1 MRTASLLLVAIVLL
15 LPACATV
22 DALLGSGPR
31 PSAALHGVSIGQ
43 ATLSAVGLDFEVE
56 VTNPYDVPLP
66 LVNLEYKVRSASAS
80 LLDGSADLQ
89 GTIPARQ
96 SKVLTLPAQVSLPDV
111 ILFVGGLHPGDKVP
125 YSADVTLSVDTPVL
139 GRLGIPLGKSG
150 ELQLPWIPGL

>member
-1 MRTASLLLVAIVLL
+1 MRTAAILLVMILL

-31 PSAALHGVSIGQ
+31 PSAALKGVSIGQ

-66 LVNLEYKVRSASAS
+66 LVNLEYKVRSSSAS
-80 LLDGSADLQ
+80 LLDGAADLQ

-96 SKVLTLPAQVSLPDV
+96 SKVLTLPAQVSLPD
-111 ILFVGGLHPGDKVP
+111 IIMFVGNLRPGQTVP

-139 GRLGIPLGKSG
+139 GRLPIPLGKSG
-150 ELQLPWIPGL
+150 EMKIPWLPGF